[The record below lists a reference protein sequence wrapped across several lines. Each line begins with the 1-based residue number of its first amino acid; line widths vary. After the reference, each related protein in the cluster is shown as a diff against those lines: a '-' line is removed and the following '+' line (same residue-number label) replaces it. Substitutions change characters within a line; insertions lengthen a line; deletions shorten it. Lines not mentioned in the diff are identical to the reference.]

1 MLILTNIS
9 REMNFEA
16 SKVNGRVFLKG
27 DFEGIE
33 YKGSEWNSPCYYC
46 VVESSNGV
54 IDLGRAEE
62 ARIVVFETVYETGVS
77 HKKTSLKE
85 LAFTF
90 GGKRLAGYH
99 RRKEIDGY
107 SKRVFTS
114 SFKFK
119 DQILPPMDEEA
130 ECPKK
135 RFVLERMFPKEVLS
149 SFEEIK
155 VDSVLLHPDLMGLK
169 QNMSYK
175 THFLLADCII
185 KLMEKKYITNDCLND
200 SGYSSFF
207 AVIENEV
214 ENKMLTP
221 LCRDKLAILCYIL
234 FLQIQ
239 GFSVKYEVLPDFKFS
254 KKKVISMHRLIG
266 CLYYSQSDTFKLK

>member
-1 MLILTNIS
+1 MLILANMS
-9 REMNFEA
+9 RETSFEV
-16 SKVNGRVFLKG
+16 SKVNGRVFLRGGLK
-27 DFEGIE
+27 GIE
-33 YKGSEWNSPCYYC
+33 YKGSEWNSPCHYC

-54 IDLGRAEE
+54 IDLSKAEE

-77 HKKTSLKE
+77 HEKTSLKE

-107 SKRVFTS
+107 SKRVFS
-114 SFKFK
+114 SKFK
-119 DQILPPMDEEA
+119 LRDQILPPMDEEA

-135 RFVLERMFPKEVLS
+135 RFVLEKMFPKEVLS
-149 SFEEIK
+149 SFSEIK
-155 VDSVLLHPDLMGLK
+155 VESVLLHPDLMELK

-207 AVIENEV
+207 AMIEDEV
-214 ENKMLTP
+214 ENKVLTP
-221 LCRDKLAILCYIL
+221 LCRDRLAILCYIL
-234 FLQIQ
+234 FLQIE

-254 KKKVISMHRLIG
+254 KKRVIAMFRLIG
-266 CLYYSQSDTFKLK
+266 CLYSPQSDNFKMK